1 MQIAVDIAVSL
12 VPVLVFLLAL
22 VFLDSF
28 KLVKSRVLVITI
40 AWGIGTALM
49 CYAIND
55 RMLQSVTP
63 DDFYYKRYGSPILE
77 ECFKS
82 LLVFYLIA
90 SKRVGF
96 MVDAAIYGF
105 AVGTGFALAENLY
118 YVQAIRD
125 ANIFVWIIRGFG
137 TAIMHG
143 GTTAILAI
151 IAKSLSDQ
159 FASANLKAI
168 VPGLLLAIAIHSL
181 FNHFLLHPVVST
193 LLIMMILPSLM
204 MFVFKRSEQKTRIWL
219 GVNLDAD
226 MELLHL
232 INSGNLSDS
241 KMGQYLFSLKSRF
254 PAEVIMDML
263 CLLRIHTE
271 LSIKSK
277 GVIMMREVGFQSS
290 EDPEIKEKFAEMK
303 YLERSIGKTGKL
315 AILPFL
321 HTSSQS
327 LWQIHMLE
335 K

>member
-1 MQIAVDIAVSL
+1 MAIDIAVSL
-12 VPVLVFLLAL
+12 VPVLVFLIAL

-28 KLVKSRVLVITI
+28 KLVKTRALLMTI
-40 AWGIGTALM
+40 AWGIGAALI
-49 CYAIND
+49 CYAINE
-55 RMLQSVTP
+55 RVLQHVIS
-63 DDFYYKRYGSPILE
+63 DDFYYKRYGSPVLE

-82 LLVFYLIA
+82 LIVVYLIT

-105 AVGTGFALAENLY
+105 AIGTGFALAENIY

-125 ANIFVWIIRGFG
+125 ANIFLWIIRGFG

-143 GTTAILAI
+143 GTTAILGI

-159 FASANLKAI
+159 YASATIKAF
-168 VPGLLLAIAIHSL
+168 VPGLLLAIVIHSF
-181 FNHFLLHPVVST
+181 FNHFFLPPVVST
-193 LLIMMILPSLM
+193 LLLIILLPLLM
-204 MFVFKRSEQKTRIWL
+204 MYVFKRSEQKTREWL

-226 MELLHL
+226 MELLRL
-232 INSGNLSDS
+232 INTGNFSDS
-241 KMGQYLFSLKSRF
+241 KIGQYLFSLKSRF
-254 PAEVIMDML
+254 PSEVIIDML

-277 GVIMMREVGFQSS
+277 GVLMMREVGFQSP
-290 EDPEIKEKFAEMK
+290 EDPEVKEKFDEMK
-303 YLERSIGKTGKL
+303 YLEKSIGKTGKL

-327 LWQIHMLE
+327 LWQIYMLE